1 MREMSWKT
9 GSVFRSRVQVVLG
22 HLQDNFTAILVP
34 ISSTQ
39 LGPKF
44 HTNDLEVL
52 NSPFQQYNGIRL
64 LFGDNLGEL
73 AVPAAADDCFV
84 GFTSF
89 TVAKIFQQTW
99 NNKAPFTRSI
109 SVIAAT
115 TLR

>member
-9 GSVFRSRVQVVLG
+9 GSVFRSRVQVVPG

-39 LGPKF
+39 FGPKF
-44 HTNDLEVL
+44 RTNDLEVL

-64 LFGDNLGEL
+64 LFVDNPCEL
-73 AVPAAADDCFV
+73 DSTAADDCFD

-89 TVAKIFQQTW
+89 TVVKIFQQTG
-99 NNKAPFTRSI
+99 NNKVVFC
-109 SVIAAT
+109 
-115 TLR
+115 LHKW